1 MTFGRNALTGGALL
15 AAAALA
21 GCGSDGGP
29 SFDPITTGSD
39 VVLTEAN
46 DLRGLIFAANGSI
59 YGAGFT
65 NVNPDDQ
72 QTVVLRTSAAGAL
85 DSTFGEGGVVVLNLV
100 QGNEQALA
108 LVELANGDVV
118 VVVNVSDEQ
127 GGEDIPD
134 VDGGDPVPRPNGQD
148 VVLVRLDSNGDPR
161 ATFGTDGVLPV
172 TFGWAAADDASWPVP
187 TYTASNPEASRFSGA
202 GFPNDTAW
210 DLQLDTSGAS
220 ERLVVFGMGPAAYSA
235 SGTQRVDMDRYIVRL
250 NADGTPDGSF
260 NGGENFTFHTEGTQG
275 DNARRGL
282 VEPDGSIVSSGYTN
296 FGEGFDNHV
305 VLIRLLPNGTVDT
318 SFGFGFPS
326 ARPGATRFNPY
337 VADGGAAEAY
347 GVVRLSDG
355 TYVTT
360 GYGAVTGE
368 GTASTLGY
376 ETTLAQDV
384 VIFGLTAS
392 GLCRTSAM
400 AASSP
405 SRARRSTLETDEDR
419 GRALAVLP
427 DDRTVH
433 VGRFGG
439 AAAIF
444 VVRPDGTLDETV
456 GDGGRIVY
464 GTSAVTAQFFNVAVS
479 ADGTRIAA
487 ATNNDANGVRL
498 VTLEVGAD

>member
-250 NADGTPDGSF
+250 NADGTPDASF

-337 VADGGAAEAY
+337 VTDGGAAEAY

-360 GYGAVTGE
+360 GYGAVNRRG
-368 GTASTLGY
+368 
-376 ETTLAQDV
+376 D
-384 VIFGLTAS
+384 GLHPRLRDHPGSRRGHLRAHRV
-392 GLCRTSAM
+392 GAVRTSAM
-400 AASSP
+400 RASSP
-405 SRARRSTLETDEDR
+405 SRARRSR
-419 GRALAVLP
+419 SRQR
-427 DDRTVH
+427 RT
-433 VGRFGG
+433 
-439 AAAIF
+439 AAALS
-444 VVRPDGTLDETV
+444 RCSRTTAPCTWAA
-456 GDGGRIVY
+456 
-464 GTSAVTAQFFNVAVS
+464 SAVRRPSSWCARTAPSTRPS
-479 ADGTRIAA
+479 ATAA
-487 ATNNDANGVRL
+487 ASCTAPAR
-498 VTLEVGAD
+498 